1 MTADDRS
8 RFVDPADDAL
18 TDLEGIL
25 HALDIIRFEDALNKP
40 GPEFYAINVLIP
52 LAIEKC
58 EAARPTDLER
68 FAALCRHW
76 ASLADLSREGGRGQ
90 PE

>member
-1 MTADDRS
+1 VTADDRS

-25 HALDIIRFEDALNKP
+25 HALNIVRFEDALNKP
-40 GPEFYAINVLIP
+40 GPEFYALNVLIP

-58 EAARPTDLER
+58 EAARQALDNKAH
-68 FAALCRHW
+68 AAKTKAACQRVAFL
-76 ASLADLSREGGRGQ
+76 
-90 PE
+90 